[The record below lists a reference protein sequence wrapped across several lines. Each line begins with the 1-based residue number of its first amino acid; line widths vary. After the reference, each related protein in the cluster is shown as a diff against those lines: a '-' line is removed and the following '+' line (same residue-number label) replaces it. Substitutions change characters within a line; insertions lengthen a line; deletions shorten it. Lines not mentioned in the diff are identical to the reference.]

1 MKLVNSIK
9 DKAIK
14 ILNDILELEMAGV
27 VRYACDTQNCALA
40 RISDSGIS
48 LAFAVYP
55 VSE

>member
-27 VRYACDTQNCALA
+27 VRYTHYSLMVVGHN
-40 RISDSGIS
+40 RIPIT
-48 LAFAVYP
+48 A
-55 VSE
+55 